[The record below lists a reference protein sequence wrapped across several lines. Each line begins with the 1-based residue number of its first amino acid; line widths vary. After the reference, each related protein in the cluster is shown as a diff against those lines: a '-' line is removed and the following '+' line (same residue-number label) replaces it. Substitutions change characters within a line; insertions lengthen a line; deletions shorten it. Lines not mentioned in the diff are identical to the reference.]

1 MKVRRTAFLLLIA
14 VSTGIFA
21 FILRNKR
28 PAGKL
33 LSLSVSEEIFNSIK
47 ESRQKRDG
55 LLIELSFDEVPL
67 FTDSAS
73 DRWFWSIRGNDPV
86 IQLRTEDS
94 GARIAFSGDPFDP
107 MMLRS
112 GEGIPFI
119 VYTNTEYSQYRLI
132 PTTLPLLS
140 IDYSG
145 ILDKT
150 RTDVPFTFRLADN
163 RPDALNP
170 FIRGFGDIHKRGWS
184 SITLPKANL
193 KLTLYDTC
201 ATGESQV
208 KNEWDAPL
216 LGLRADGDWVLN
228 SAYTDFEKVRNAFST
243 NLWHSSCAKD
253 NEFGYDNGNEYRYL
267 ELFMNGEYW
276 GLYSISYPIDAKQ
289 VQIYADQQGKYN
301 EYLYKQQVWG
311 PNIDGN
317 PDWDGEILELPA
329 DDETTNNGRFLMKN
343 YYQML
348 DDRNHDLI
356 WNTDVKTT
364 LDLYLWLRL
373 IQAED
378 TVGIPGKFV
387 NMMMAFKR
395 SPAGYRMVYTPW
407 DMDISWGAK
416 KQSSKIT
423 NGVGHY
429 KITPDDNSYEMTVNP
444 VAVNVADGDPEI
456 RSLLYERYRE
466 LRKSGWSLKVID
478 PMIDGFEHDIFG
490 SGAFRRDA
498 ARWPGGNSADPELG
512 LSCFREYVH
521 ARLLEMDR
529 FVEENYSQS
538 EKPNR

>member
-1 MKVRRTAFLLLIA
+1 MRVRKTTFLLLIA

-21 FILRNKR
+21 FILWNKR
-28 PAGKL
+28 PAGNL
-33 LSLSVSEEIFNSIK
+33 LSFCVTEETFETIK
-47 ESRQKRDG
+47 ETRQERDG
-55 LLIELSFDEVPL
+55 LLKELCFDEVPL
-67 FTDSAS
+67 FADSAS
-73 DRWFWSIRGNDPV
+73 DRWFWSIRGENPAV
-86 IQLRTEDS
+86 QLRSEKRV
-94 GARIAFSGDPFDP
+94 ARIAFLGNPFDQA
-107 MMLRS
+107 LIRS
-112 GEGIPFI
+112 GEGLPFI
-119 VYTNTEYSQYRLI
+119 VYTETEYSQYRLI

-140 IDYSG
+140 IDYNG
-145 ILDKT
+145 VLDK
-150 RTDVPFTFRLADN
+150 RRLDCPFTFRLADN

-170 FIRGFGDIHKRGWS
+170 MIQGSGDIHKRGWS

-193 KLTLYDTC
+193 KLTLYDTSS
-201 ATGESQV
+201 TGDSQIR
-208 KNEWDAPL
+208 NEWDAPL

-243 NLWHSSCAKD
+243 NLWHNSCAKD

-276 GLYSISYPIDAKQ
+276 GLYSITYPIDAKQ
-289 VQIYADQQGKYN
+289 VQIYPDQQGKYT

-311 PNIDGN
+311 PNIDGKT
-317 PDWDGEILELPA
+317 DWDGEILELPA
-329 DDETTNNGRFLMKN
+329 DDETTNNGRDLMKN
-343 YYQML
+343 YYQAL
-348 DDRNHDLI
+348 DDRNHGLI
-356 WNTDVKTT
+356 WNTDIKTT

-395 SPAGYRMVYTPW
+395 GPSGYRMVYAPW

-416 KQSSKIT
+416 KISSHIT

-429 KITPDDNSYEMTVNP
+429 LITPEDNSYEMTVNP

-456 RSLLYERYRE
+456 RELLYDRYRE
-466 LRKSGWSLKVID
+466 LRKSGWSLEVID
-478 PMIDGFEHDIFG
+478 PMIDRFEQDIFG

-498 ARWPGGNSADPELG
+498 ERWPEGNSADPDLG

-529 FVEENYSQS
+529 FAEENYSQS
-538 EKPNR
+538 DGQ